1 MYVVIAGAGLVGRG
15 LARRLVENKHDVV
28 VIDID
33 EDVCNRI
40 YQEYGAVSVNGDATN
55 VDVLEEAGI
64 DRADVAVALMR
75 RDADNLSFCLLA
87 DNFGVSRVFT
97 RMRNAKYEDA
107 YRAAGVTK
115 VINIVDLY
123 LDQFTMEIEQP
134 KLQRAATFGGGKA
147 SIVIVSI
154 PKGSRGSDK
163 TIAEITQD
171 KNFPEDCVIAGIYR
185 EDEFIIPRGNRTIK
199 SGDRVFLAAAL
210 EDVKLAAEYLG
221 IKGDKWYRRLGF

>member
-1 MYVVIAGAGLVGRG
+1 MYVVIAGAGLIGRG

-33 EDVCNRI
+33 EGVCNRV

-55 VDVLEEAGI
+55 VDILEESGI
-64 DRADVAVALMR
+64 EKADVAVALMR

-97 RMRNAKYEDA
+97 RMRNSKYEDA

-115 VINIVDLY
+115 IINIVDLY
-123 LDQFTMEIEQP
+123 LDQFTLEIEQP

-147 SIVIVSI
+147 SIVIITI
-154 PKGSRGSDK
+154 PDDSKGSDK

-171 KNFPEDCVIAGIYR
+171 KK
-185 EDEFIIPRGNRTIK
+185 DEFIIPRGNRTIK

-210 EDVKLAAEYLG
+210 EDIKRAAEYLG
-221 IKGDKWYRRLGF
+221 VKGERWYRRLGF